1 MRGQFALAT
10 KAAAKWT
17 DKLDAPG
24 NAVDA
29 SVRRADAVPA
39 GRLRLK
45 AVASSPVAEQL
56 VYCHV
61 PQATVEYK
69 GTPVA
74 SLAGKQ
80 VLVDRESS
88 QLGVLK
94 AIRTSEPYYPGGGL
108 SRQTG
113 IPRYLPT
120 LSRRT
125 RSDCA
130 AHKSLTA
137 GQ

>member
-39 GRLRLK
+39 GELRLK

-94 AIRTSEPYYPGGGL
+94 AIRTSEPY
-108 SRQTG
+108 
-113 IPRYLPT
+113 
-120 LSRRT
+120 
-125 RSDCA
+125 
-130 AHKSLTA
+130 
-137 GQ
+137 